1 MRKLKTLFC
10 LLILPFVLQ
19 AQEGKPIALGTSYEI
34 QSVQLGEKRIIN
46 VYLPDGYSDSTAKK
60 YDVIYL
66 LDGGVDEDYIHFCG
80 LVQFFTFPWVNAMP
94 QSIVVGIANTDR
106 QRDMSFP
113 STAKMD
119 KKKWPTTGGSSK
131 FMDFL
136 EKDLMPHIAKNYRT
150 NGSKTVV
157 GESFAG
163 LFACEVL
170 MKRPAMF
177 DNYLIVSP
185 SLWWDNGS
193 LLKYKPILSATVPAT
208 RTNVYIAAGKEG
220 LGLSEEPHVM
230 EVDANVMAD
239 KIKALNNKNI
249 RIQFDYF
256 PEYNHATIG
265 HFGLYEGL
273 RRMYGK

>member
-1 MRKLKTLFC
+1 M
-10 LLILPFVLQ
+10 LPFLTQ
-19 AQEGKPIALGTSYEI
+19 AQKAITLGTSYEI
-34 QSVQLGEKRIIN
+34 QSTQLGEKRTVNI
-46 VYLPDGYSDSTAKK
+46 YLPDDYSDSTNKK

-80 LVQFFTFPWVNAMP
+80 LVQFFSFPWVNAIP

-113 STAKMD
+113 TTAKMD
-119 KKKWPTTGGSSK
+119 KKKWPTTGGSAK

-136 EKDLMPHIAKNYRT
+136 EKDLMPYMEKNYRT
-150 NGSKTVV
+150 NSNKTIV
-157 GESFAG
+157 GESLSG

-170 MKRPAMF
+170 MKKPAMF
-177 DNYLIVSP
+177 NNYLIISP

-193 LLKYKPILSATVPAT
+193 LLNYNPVLSATVPAK
-208 RTNVYIAAGKEG
+208 RTKVYIAVGKEG

-239 KIKALNNKNI
+239 KIEALNNKNI
-249 RIQFDYF
+249 KLQFDYF

-273 RRMYGK
+273 RKMHAK

>member
-1 MRKLKTLFC
+1 MMPL
-10 LLILPFVLQ
+10 VSY
-19 AQEGKPIALGTSYEI
+19 AQPEVIGIGVSHQFYSEQLSEGRT
-34 QSVQLGEKRIIN
+34 IN
-46 VYLPDGYSDSTAKK
+46 VSVPSDYGDSTHKK

-66 LDGGVDEDYIHFCG
+66 LDGGVDEDFIHFCG
-80 LVQFFTFPWVNAMP
+80 LVQYFTFPWVNAIP

-119 KKKWPTTGGSSK
+119 KKKWPTTGGSAK

-136 EKDLMPHIAKNYRT
+136 EKDLMPYIKKNYRT
-150 NGSKTVV
+150 NDNKTIV

-170 MKRPAMF
+170 LKKPAMF
-177 DNYLIVSP
+177 NNYLIISP

-193 LLKYKPILSATVPAT
+193 LLKYKPVLSATVPVSK
-208 RTNVYIAAGKEG
+208 TNVYIAVGKEG

-239 KIKALNNKNI
+239 KIKALNNKNV
-249 RIQFDYF
+249 RLQFDYF
-256 PEYNHATIG
+256 PEYDHATIG

-273 RRMYGK
+273 RKMYAK